1 MKSDVVICTA
11 QVLIN
16 AIRKKD
22 ISIEDIS
29 LLILDECHHTGIL
42 SETRQDFSVIIR
54 PAQQSIFCSFWF
66 VLANNKRVTDGRT
79 NRENTCN

>member
-16 AIRKKD
+16 AMRKKD

-29 LLILDECHHTGIL
+29 LLIMDECHHTGNHRL
-42 SETRQDFSVIIR
+42 GVY
-54 PAQQSIFCSFWF
+54 CMW
-66 VLANNKRVTDGRT
+66 
-79 NRENTCN
+79 TCMGESGY